1 MRSTTDTYTGKRFR
15 WNETVLIA
23 YPNGTRIATPSRLT
37 TRDSIHLDPS
47 RVPVDLLA
55 ELNPEIA
62 RAFIGE
68 RVTADTFAERRRQTG
83 E

>member
-1 MRSTTDTYTGKRFR
+1 MRSTTDTYTGKLFL
-15 WNETVLIA
+15 WNDTILIR
-23 YPNGTRIATPSRLT
+23 YPNGSRLATPARVT
-37 TRDSIHLDPS
+37 AHDSIYLDPS
-47 RVPVDLLA
+47 RVPASLLA

-62 RAFIGE
+62 QAFIGE